1 MRKFLVP
8 VLCIA
13 FAAAAALV
21 HVYIYRETF
30 EGQRQVVAYKV
41 GDAMSDAFYKET
53 LSRFSLGNA
62 SDDDIMTM
70 GLLLLSE
77 RELHRDDDSED
88 INPGNIIAAHINS
101 LYPPDMD
108 SFISGYDNRLR
119 QELAQRNVLGDYKL
133 SAQEKDDN
141 AMRLNINMEG
151 TLWLSLSIDLEG
163 IVRKDM
169 KGPFMVT
176 LISILMLILLVVIT
190 HIAIRSKNRLMHYE
204 DDMISFVVHDMKRPL
219 SVVCASGEALS
230 QVPTDNEVAKRFV
243 RMNMSA
249 SRELSDIVSHF
260 ADLAKNNIPVSQFN
274 LRWLSI
280 AEITDSVIY
289 EFSVQYPEA
298 VITNNMDRSV
308 KLYTE
313 LRHLRAVLRCLL
325 DNAIKYSVGT
335 PRVEL
340 EACIVEKGT
349 FSMSV
354 IDHGVGIPKSERKM
368 VFKKYYRSSQTSGNI
383 SGGGIGLYN
392 VLQIAKAYK
401 KKVII
406 TDTPGGGTTITIV
419 GPMLPQENQRVPR

>member
-1 MRKFLVP
+1 MKKFIVP

-13 FAAAAALV
+13 FATAAALV
-21 HVYIYRETF
+21 HIYIYRETF

-41 GDAMSDAFYKET
+41 IDAMSDAFYKET
-53 LSRFSLGNA
+53 LSRFSLEEA
-62 SDDDIMTM
+62 SDDDVMTM

-77 RELHRDDDSED
+77 RELHKEDDSGD

-101 LYPPDMD
+101 LYPPDID
-108 SFISGYDNRLR
+108 SFVPGYEKRLR
-119 QELAQRNVLGDYKL
+119 QELAQRDVLGDYRL
-133 SAQEKDDN
+133 SAREKYDDSI
-141 AMRLNINMEG
+141 MLDINMEG
-151 TLWLSLSIDLEG
+151 TLWLSLAIDMND

-169 KGPFMVT
+169 TGPFMVT
-176 LISILMLILLVVIT
+176 LISILLLVLLVAIT

-204 DDMISFVVHDMKRPL
+204 DDMISFVDHDMKRPL

-230 QVPTDNEVAKRFV
+230 QIPTENEVARKFV
-243 RMNMSA
+243 SMNLSA

-274 LRWLSI
+274 LRWLDI
-280 AEITDSVIY
+280 AEIADSVIY
-289 EFSVQYPEA
+289 EFSAQYPEA
-298 VITNNMDRSV
+298 VITNNMDRNL

-340 EACIVEKGT
+340 EAGIVEKGT

-354 IDHGVGIPKSERKM
+354 IDHGVGIAESERKKI
-368 VFKKYYRSSQTSGNI
+368 FKKYYRSPQTSSKI

-419 GPMLPQENQRVPR
+419 GPTLPQEINRA